1 MAEYLNVPDRTLF
14 IGDNLPVL
22 RGINTDSVDLVYLD
36 PPRNRGKTQRGRK
49 YNGELITYED
59 TWTVEDMRA
68 EWLDEIG
75 VRCPDA
81 LLAINGAKVL
91 HSAEMA
97 DYLTFMTV
105 RLLELHRVL
114 KPSGSIYLQCDPKTV
129 HYLRAVMDAVFSSEN
144 FRNEISWRRDRIEAG
159 DRRWAWHHD
168 TLLFYAG
175 PHKDH
180 WSRITQEPPPEY
192 WASYNFRDDN
202 GQRYYTSSL
211 LDQGLRR
218 DDSGNPWGDG
228 TQARLA
234 GTGHLPLNP

>member
-1 MAEYLNVPDRTLF
+1 
-14 IGDNLPVL
+14 
-22 RGINTDSVDLVYLD
+22 
-36 PPRNRGKTQRGRK
+36 
-49 YNGELITYED
+49 
-59 TWTVEDMRA
+59 MRA

-97 DYLTFMTV
+97 GYLTFMTV

-129 HYLRAVMDAVFSSEN
+129 HYLRVVMDAVFGSEN

-168 TLLFYAG
+168 TLLFYAS

-180 WSRITQEPPPEY
+180 WSLITQEPPPEY
-192 WASYNFRDDN
+192 WASYDFRDDN